1 MEHLDITGKSI
12 GETNRALRNLIADHD
27 QVIIDNPHSSHNLGT
42 ALKGNGKVTINGST
56 GYFTGGFLAGPT
68 LDILG
73 NTGWYTG
80 DNMSAGEIII
90 SKNTGSNCG
99 PSMMGGTI
107 LVRGNSGSRVGFA
120 MKGGNL
126 IVCGDV
132 GRWAGYMTLGGRII
146 VLGEMGPV
154 IGESMYRGIIHT
166 ADPTVEKKLGNNV
179 SVIPIS
185 DAEKKEVSALFEKYQ
200 IDHPVDLLK
209 SVIPLTTGRKKYT
222 IFNPTHTA
230 RSNND

>member
-12 GETNRALRNLIADHD
+12 VEANRALRNLISDHD

-42 ALKGNGKVTINGST
+42 ALKGYGKVTINGST

-132 GRWAGYMTLGGRII
+132 GRWAGYMTMGGRII
-146 VLGEMGPV
+146 VLGKMGPV

-166 ADPTVEKKLGNNV
+166 ADPDVEEKLGNNV
-179 SVIPIS
+179 SVVPIA
-185 DAEKKEVSALFEKYQ
+185 DDEKKEVLS
-200 IDHPVDLLK
+200 
-209 SVIPLTTGRKKYT
+209 
-222 IFNPTHTA
+222 
-230 RSNND
+230 